1 MAGTWIKGVQAVGD
15 VALVGFVDIREEA
28 ARKRADESGAAQP
41 VVGTD
46 LDAVL
51 RQAKPD
57 AVFDCTIPEAHVGVT
72 LTALAHG
79 CHVLGEKPLAD
90 TMANARKM
98 VDAAAKAGKLYAVI
112 QNRRYAPSIR
122 RVRKF
127 IAAGALGELTTVNSD
142 FYLGP
147 HFGGFR
153 ERMQHVLLLD
163 MAIHSFDAARFLI
176 GANAAAVYCKEWN
189 PKGSWFD
196 HDASAIAIFEMEN
209 GVVYTYRGSWCAKGL
224 NTSWECDWRLLGSNG
239 SATWDGG
246 EQFKAEQ
253 ATGEVAWTDTMRA
266 AAWPDEAPDDKRD
279 HHAGL
284 IREFVD
290 CVRSGRTP
298 ETICTDNIHSLAMV
312 LAAVESA
319 ESGKRV
325 EIHT

>member
-127 IAAGALGELTTVNSD
+127 IAAGG
-142 FYLGP
+142 
-147 HFGGFR
+147 R
-153 ERMQHVLLLD
+153 W
-163 MAIHSFDAARFLI
+163 
-176 GANAAAVYCKEWN
+176 AN
-189 PKGSWFD
+189 
-196 HDASAIAIFEMEN
+196 
-209 GVVYTYRGSWCAKGL
+209 
-224 NTSWECDWRLLGSNG
+224 
-239 SATWDGG
+239 
-246 EQFKAEQ
+246 
-253 ATGEVAWTDTMRA
+253 
-266 AAWPDEAPDDKRD
+266 
-279 HHAGL
+279 
-284 IREFVD
+284 
-290 CVRSGRTP
+290 
-298 ETICTDNIHSLAMV
+298 
-312 LAAVESA
+312 
-319 ESGKRV
+319 
-325 EIHT
+325 